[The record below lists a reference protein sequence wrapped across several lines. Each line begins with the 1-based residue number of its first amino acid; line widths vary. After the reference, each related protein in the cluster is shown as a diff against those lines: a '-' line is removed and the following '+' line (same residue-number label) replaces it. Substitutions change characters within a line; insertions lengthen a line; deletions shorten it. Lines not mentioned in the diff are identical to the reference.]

1 VEDAGDGVG
10 IGDDLEDTH
19 AAAAFS
25 AAGDV
30 DGEDAGEE
38 LGPTRCVGGRGEEL
52 GEEASGSS
60 GRAKS
65 SASCG
70 GAAAPGGP

>member
-1 VEDAGDGVG
+1 MRCWRGAGAVEDAGDGVG

-30 DGEDAGEE
+30 DGEAAGEE
-38 LGPTRCVGGRGEEL
+38 LGPRD
-52 GEEASGSS
+52 ASGS
-60 GRAKS
+60 GPGAS
-65 SASCG
+65 S
-70 GAAAPGGP
+70 